1 MEANKVTDLSDGSVL
16 YELGDHLI
24 TCKLSHDKRWQLGA
38 FKRDESNLRDDTLA
52 VMKNEKFMFMVKL
65 GGKLSPKP
73 QCIAVN
79 GRFLFS
85 VHTGKDNNMAA
96 AIVMDNAGKELFK
109 IETSTNL
116 ISSAISEF
124 GRYIALSFA
133 GSKNKDDFY
142 ANRIEVINIDTGEV
156 LMSVIKTDFLR
167 YAELSVVEP
176 DGGLFAT
183 FNGRTRLVDVTNL

>member
-1 MEANKVTDLSDGSVL
+1 MEANRVADLSDGSVL

-24 TCKLSHDKRWQLGA
+24 SCKLSHDKRWQLGA
-38 FKRDESNLRDDTLA
+38 FKRDKSKLRDDTLA
-52 VMKNEKFMFMVKL
+52 VLMNEKFMFSVKL
-65 GGKLSPKP
+65 GDKYSPKP

-96 AIVMDNAGKELFK
+96 VIAMDNSGNELFK
-109 IETSTNL
+109 IETSTHL

-142 ANRIEVINIDTGEV
+142 AHRLEVINIDTGEV

-176 DGGLFAT
+176 EGGLFAT
-183 FNGRTRLVDVTNL
+183 YNGRTRLVDVTNL

>member
-52 VMKNEKFMFMVKL
+52 VLKNVMVKL

-96 AIVMDNAGKELFK
+96 VIAMDNAGKELFK
-109 IETSTNL
+109 IETSTHL
-116 ISSAISEF
+116 ISSSISEF

-133 GSKNKDDFY
+133 GSKKKDDFY
-142 ANRIEVINIDTGEV
+142 AHRLEVINIDTGEV

-167 YAELSVVEP
+167 HAELSVVEP

>member
-1 MEANKVTDLSDGSVL
+1 MEAKRITDLSNGGAL
-16 YELGDHLI
+16 YELGDHI
-24 TCKLSHDKRWQLGA
+24 ISCRLSQDRRWQLGA
-38 FKRDESNLRDDTLA
+38 FKRHENKLRDDTLA
-52 VMKNEKFMFMVKL
+52 VLKNEKFMFMVKL
-65 GGKLSPKP
+65 GGQLSPKP

-85 VHTGKDNNMAA
+85 VHTGKDNNMAE
-96 AIVMDNAGKELFK
+96 AIAMDNTGKELFK
-109 IETSTNL
+109 IETSTHL

-142 ANRIEVINIDTGEV
+142 AHRLEVINIDTGEV

-167 YAELSVVEP
+167 YAEL
-176 DGGLFAT
+176 
-183 FNGRTRLVDVTNL
+183 

>member
-1 MEANKVTDLSDGSVL
+1 MEAKRITDLSNGGAL
-16 YELGDHLI
+16 YELGAHI
-24 TCKLSHDKRWQLGA
+24 ISCQLSQDKRWQLGA

-52 VMKNEKFMFMVKL
+52 VLRDEKFMFMVKL
-65 GGKLSPKP
+65 GGRYSPKA

-109 IETSTNL
+109 IETSTHL

-133 GSKNKDDFY
+133 SSKDKDDFY
-142 ANRIEVINIDTGEV
+142 ANRLEVINIDTGEV
-156 LMSVIKTDFLR
+156 LMSVVKTDFLR

-183 FNGRTRLVDVTNL
+183 YNGSTRLVDVTNI

>member
-1 MEANKVTDLSDGSVL
+1 MEAKRITELKDGGAL
-16 YELGDHLI
+16 YELGDHI
-24 TCKLSHDKRWQLGA
+24 ISCQLSQDKRWQLGS
-38 FKRDESNLRDDTLA
+38 FKRDENKLRDDTLA
-52 VMKNEKFMFMVKL
+52 VLKNEKFLFMVKL
-65 GGKLSPKP
+65 GDKYSPKP

-96 AIVMDNAGKELFK
+96 VIAMDNSGNELFK
-109 IETSTNL
+109 IETSTHL

-142 ANRIEVINIDTGEV
+142 AHRLEVINIDTGEV

>member
-1 MEANKVTDLSDGSVL
+1 MEATRITDLSNGVAL
-16 YELGDHLI
+16 YELGDHI
-24 TCKLSHDKRWQLGA
+24 LSCQLSQDKRWQLGA

-52 VMKNEKFMFMVKL
+52 VLKDEKYLFAVKL
-65 GGKLSPKP
+65 GGKHSPKP

-85 VHTGKDNNMAA
+85 VHIGKDNNMAA
-96 AIVMDNAGKELFK
+96 VIAMDSVGKELFK
-109 IETSTNL
+109 IETSTHL

-133 GSKNKDDFY
+133 ESKNKDDFY
-142 ANRIEVINIDTGEV
+142 ANRLEVINIDTGEV
-156 LMSVIKTDFLR
+156 LMSVFKTDFLR

-183 FNGRTRLVDVTNL
+183 YNRRTRLVDVTNL